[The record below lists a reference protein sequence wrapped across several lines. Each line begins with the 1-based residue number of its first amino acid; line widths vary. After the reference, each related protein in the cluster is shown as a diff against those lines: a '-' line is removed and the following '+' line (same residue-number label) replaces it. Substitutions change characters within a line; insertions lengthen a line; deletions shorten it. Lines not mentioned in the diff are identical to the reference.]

1 MKVSKTRIRS
11 TVDGKSHTVTLK
23 TLRQKLCQSK
33 DLETELVRR
42 SVVHFELWSIRS
54 SVLNKIGQIK
64 SVISEKPVWADKDS
78 MDFLF
83 PIMSWIPYIYC
94 YPLPWGCPCC
104 FPPRKQHLDSCRWM
118 MSKQAPWSWFSR
130 CSMIAS
136 HHFLTIFSGCTGG
149 KVFPILWKN
158 QRCLAG
164 WQTPPDGNGVLT
176 GCFHWLSFFFL
187 EAPWRFIHR
196 RNARRWHVWQA
207 FLRRGLHEVSKFVS
221 IRFPYSSAWKRGNT
235 SLSVLGIIRSCFR
248 SFGRSSCKFHFRIL
262 PCSNIEDVWL
272 KDPKL
277 LCDPENIH
285 LSFPSICPRFVCC
298 GGRSR
303 TPLPRHS
310 PMPSCMFPLE
320 MILCR
325 FMEVWRYW
333 DIHFIDI
340 DIVHIVTSR
349 CKLQVA
355 LTWAYLVQ
363 SNTQS
368 RDVQKASPG

>member
-118 MSKQAPWSWFSR
+118 MSKQAPWSWFFR

-149 KVFPILWKN
+149 KFFRSYEKTN
-158 QRCLAG
+158 
-164 WQTPPDGNGVLT
+164 VLCWIT
-176 GCFHWLSFFFL
+176 KKSVM
-187 EAPWRFIHR
+187 EMVYWR
-196 RNARRWHVWQA
+196 A
-207 FLRRGLHEVSKFVS
+207 VS
-221 IRFPYSSAWKRGNT
+221 IGCQFFSWRPLGDSSTEGMRGDGMSGKRF
-235 SLSVLGIIRSCFR
+235 C
-248 SFGRSSCKFHFRIL
+248 
-262 PCSNIEDVWL
+262 E
-272 KDPKL
+272 
-277 LCDPENIH
+277 E
-285 LSFPSICPRFVCC
+285 VCT
-298 GGRSR
+298 RSR
-303 TPLPRHS
+303 SL
-310 PMPSCMFPLE
+310 FP
-320 MILCR
+320 
-325 FMEVWRYW
+325 
-333 DIHFIDI
+333 
-340 DIVHIVTSR
+340 
-349 CKLQVA
+349 
-355 LTWAYLVQ
+355 
-363 SNTQS
+363 
-368 RDVQKASPG
+368 